1 MPPFSPSPMGSW
13 PPHSH
18 PNKRHALPP
27 PQQHSNPAFQNEL
40 EATIGPRPIQIMVT
54 RTTTRRSRIRIT
66 QPSFIGRNDS
76 VRFPSGNQSCL
87 AATRRSLRRSRYR
100 SLRLL
105 VCVGPLGQ
113 EVAARLEGDTGL
125 SHLVESSIDVARF
138 KVDTAATVED

>member
-1 MPPFSPSPMGSW
+1 MLPFSPSPVGSW
-13 PPHSH
+13 SPHSH

-27 PQQHSNPAFQNEL
+27 PQQHSSPASQNEL
-40 EATIGPRPIQIMVT
+40 EATIGPRPIQIMMT

-66 QPSFIGRNDS
+66 GPSLIARTHS
-76 VRFPSGNQSCL
+76 VRFQSGDLSCP
-87 AATRRSLRRSRYR
+87 AATKRSVQRSRYR
-100 SLRLL
+100 YLRLL
-105 VCVGPLGQ
+105 VCVGRLGQ